1 MAYGGGGFNPLRDP
15 VRNVALH
22 TQILNTEY
30 NRDKAVICDKER
42 KAAYIGIIGLVGF
55 LMGIVALFFIM

>member
-1 MAYGGGGFNPLRDP
+1 MRDP

-30 NRDKAVICDKER
+30 NRDKAVISDKER